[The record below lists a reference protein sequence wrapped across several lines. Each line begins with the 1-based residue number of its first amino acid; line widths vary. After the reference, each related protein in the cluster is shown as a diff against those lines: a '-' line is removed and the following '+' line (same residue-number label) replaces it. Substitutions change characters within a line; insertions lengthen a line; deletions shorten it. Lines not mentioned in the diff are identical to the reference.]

1 MSSPLAALS
10 TLNLTLIFTF
20 AAAAPALRGYE
31 ASPQPETLVQRI
43 AFGSCYSPLDDSPI
57 WPAVT
62 NTLPDVWVW
71 LGDTIYADSPR
82 PVGPT
87 PEARARVALDRMV
100 QHYNLL
106 KNLPTYASLR
116 QSTHVIGTWDDH
128 DYGANDAGAEFV
140 GRAEAQQHFLDFY
153 DVPAASPRRARPGI
167 YAAHRFG
174 PPGRVVQFI
183 VLDTRYFRSP
193 LLDERDRPRDKWLE
207 GARGSYLP
215 QTDPTTTLLGEDQWT
230 WLEARLREPADL
242 RLIVTS
248 IQAVADDHR
257 FEKWGNFPHE
267 RRRLFQLIRDTR
279 AAGVLFLSGDRH
291 LGELSLLDPA
301 REPEG
306 TALDIGYPLYDFTA
320 SAMTKSRGTT
330 FEAQLDHAAP
340 RAVQT
345 SYELNRHRLG
355 STIVYNNFGLI
366 KIDWAAP
373 AGPLLTLSLYLD
385 GGTEVLRH
393 RLPLNTLQPAPT
405 ANMSLIE

>member
-1 MSSPLAALS
+1 MSSLRAALR

-20 AAAAPALRGYE
+20 AAAPVARAYE
-31 ASPQPETLVQRI
+31 APPQPETLVQRI

-62 NTLPDVWVW
+62 NTFPDVWVW

-100 QHYNLL
+100 HHYDLL
-106 KNLPTYASLR
+106 KNLPTYAYLR
-116 QSTHVIGTWDDH
+116 QSTQVIGTWDDH
-128 DYGANDAGAEFV
+128 DYGANDAGADFV
-140 GRAEAQQHFLDFY
+140 GRTEAQQHFLDFY
-153 DVPAASPRRARPGI
+153 DVPADSPRRTRPGI
-167 YAAHRFG
+167 YAAHRLG
-174 PPGRVVQFI
+174 PPGRIVQFI

-193 LLDERDRPRDKWLE
+193 LLDERDRPRDEWLE

-248 IQAVADDHR
+248 IQAVADCHR

-301 REPEG
+301 REPQG
-306 TALDIGYPLYDFTA
+306 IALDVGYPLYDFTA

-330 FEAQLDHAAP
+330 FEAQLGHATP
-340 RAVQT
+340 WAVQT

-366 KIDWAAP
+366 EIDWAAP
-373 AGPLLTLSLYLD
+373 AGPLLTLSLHLD
-385 GGTEVLRH
+385 RGTEVLRH
-393 RLPLNTLQPAPT
+393 RIPLPTLRPT
-405 ANMSLIE
+405 APANVSLNK